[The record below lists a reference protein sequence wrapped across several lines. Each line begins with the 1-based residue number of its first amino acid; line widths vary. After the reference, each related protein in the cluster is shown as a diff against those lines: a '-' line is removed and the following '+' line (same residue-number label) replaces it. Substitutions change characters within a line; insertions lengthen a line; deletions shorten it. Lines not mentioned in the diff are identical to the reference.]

1 MAFADTLR
9 ALSGPVLAG
18 RAPADLFDA
27 WLSSLIGCVPA
38 PVRRELAQRDRHLL
52 IAPRGPV
59 ATLAVVQGTET
70 LDLGALDAQAP
81 GALTAI
87 LSGVRRDVRHTL
99 VRLPAAEVLRREV
112 SFPEQ
117 VRANLRQV
125 VGYEIDRL
133 SPFRAEEVYYDFRL
147 GEGPARAGKL
157 RVELALCR
165 RDAADDWLRRLRE
178 AGVPADQLSWEGA
191 WPKANLLPA
200 EERPRRRV
208 RVVTTARVLLVLILV
223 LIGAVL
229 ISPLWQ
235 KQRQLDSLEAKLG
248 TLRASAAEVEEVR
261 AALERAREGST
272 LVLQRKIDQPRS
284 VDLLRELTERL
295 PDDTWVQNLDVTER
309 EVQIRGESA
318 QATALIGLLE
328 KAPGFSGVSFRS
340 PVVQVATSGQ
350 ERFHIAFRFQ
360 PPEPP

>member
-18 RAPADLFDA
+18 RAPLELIET
-27 WLSSLIGCVPA
+27 WLASLARCLPPGL
-38 PVRRELAQRDRHLL
+38 RRELAQRDRHLL
-52 IAPRGPV
+52 IAPREDV
-59 ATLAVVQGTET
+59 ATLAVVQGDET
-70 LDLGALDAQAP
+70 LDLGAVDAQAP

-87 LSGVRRDVRHTL
+87 LSGVRRDVRHTVVQL
-99 VRLPAAEVLRREV
+99 SAAEVLSREV

-117 VRANLRQV
+117 VRTNLRQV
-125 VGYEIDRL
+125 LGYEIDRL
-133 SPFRAEEVYYDFRL
+133 SPFQADQVYYDFRVR
-147 GEGPARAGKL
+147 EGAARGGKL

-165 RDAADDWLRRLRE
+165 RDAADEWLRRLRDT
-178 AGVPADQLSWEGA
+178 GVPADQLRWEGA
-191 WPKANLLPA
+191 WPKANLLPP

-208 RVVTTARVLLVLILV
+208 RLVTPTRLLILLILV
-223 LIGAVL
+223 LVAAVL
-229 ISPLWQ
+229 ASPLWQ
-235 KQRQLDSLEAKLG
+235 KQRQLELLDAKLG
-248 TLRASAAEVEEVR
+248 TLRARAAEVEEVR

-272 LVLQRKIDQPRS
+272 VVLQRKIDQPRS

-295 PDDTWVQNLDVTER
+295 PDDTWVQNLDLNDR
-309 EVQIRGESA
+309 EVQIRGESG

-340 PVVQVATSGQ
+340 PVVQVATTGQ

-360 PPEPP
+360 PPEAP

>member
-9 ALSGPVLAG
+9 ALSGPLIAG
-18 RAPADLFDA
+18 RAPTELLDA
-27 WLSSLIGCVPA
+27 WRSSLMGCLPA
-38 PVRRELAQRDRHLL
+38 PLRRELAQRDRHLI

-59 ATLAVVQGTET
+59 ATLAVMQGGET
-70 LDLGALDAQAP
+70 LDLGALDTQAP

-87 LSGVRRDVRHTL
+87 LSGVRRDVRRTI
-99 VRLPAAEVLRREV
+99 VQLPAAEVLRREV

-117 VRANLRQV
+117 VRTNLRQV

-133 SPFRAEEVYYDFRL
+133 SPFQAAQVYYDFRIA
-147 GEGPARAGKL
+147 EGVARGGKL

-165 RDAADDWLRRLRE
+165 RDLADDWLRRLRE
-178 AGVPADQLSWEGA
+178 AGVPADRLSWEGA

-200 EERPRRRV
+200 EERPRRRA
-208 RVVTTARVLLVLILV
+208 RLVTPARLLLLLVLV
-223 LIGAVL
+223 LIAAVL
-229 ISPLWQ
+229 VSPLWQ
-235 KQRQLDSLEAKLG
+235 KQRQLESLDTQLG

-340 PVVQVATSGQ
+340 PVVQVATTGQ